1 MMDDLARN
9 LEIEKRITRVETE
22 HVELE
27 KRIKVVD
34 ETEQRALKV
43 AREELSVWKET
54 HNGLLRVMRDIQN
67 EKLSLS
73 QYERE
78 HKDLSNKIER
88 VEKIL
93 YIGIGAAMMLN
104 VVLDYM
110 MTLRK

>member
-34 ETEQRALKV
+34 DTEQRALKV

-104 VVLDYM
+104 VALDYM

>member
-104 VVLDYM
+104 VALDYM

>member
-34 ETEQRALKV
+34 DTEQRALKV

-67 EKLSLS
+67 EKLSHS

-104 VVLDYM
+104 VALDYM